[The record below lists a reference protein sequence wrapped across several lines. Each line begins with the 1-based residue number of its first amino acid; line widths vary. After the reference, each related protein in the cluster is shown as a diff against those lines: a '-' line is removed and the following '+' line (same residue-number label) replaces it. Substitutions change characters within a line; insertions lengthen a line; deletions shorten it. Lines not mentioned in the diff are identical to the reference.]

1 MMTMGDGATAPACQV
16 LVLGGSK
23 GGCGRS
29 TVARNLLVAAG
40 QAGVTAIGVDLD
52 AQRTFRK
59 WSDRRAATRDKLPQ
73 VVATKVV
80 ASHVDQWPAILR
92 DIAGRHQLAIVDT
105 APGVEHNMAD
115 IMALYRDAVFV
126 LVPTSPSTDD
136 LESIVPWFRN
146 LTESGARGAF
156 LLNKANRRTK
166 SFSAARSALLRHG
179 PVAPVEIPQLE
190 DIAAPFASGLA
201 VVDYDKAKGADV
213 MGDVWRYVK
222 REVGL

>member
-1 MMTMGDGATAPACQV
+1 V

-73 VVATKVV
+73 VVAIEVV

-92 DIAGRHQLAIVDT
+92 DIAGHQLAIVDT

-115 IMALYRDAVFV
+115 IMALYRDAAFV

-166 SFSAARSALLRHG
+166 SFLAARSALLRHG

>member
-1 MMTMGDGATAPACQV
+1 MTMRGGAAAPACRV

-40 QAGVTAIGVDLD
+40 QAGVKAIGVDLD

-59 WSDRRAATRDKLPQ
+59 WSDRRAATREKLPQ
-73 VVATKVV
+73 VVATEVV
-80 ASHVDQWPAILR
+80 ASHVDQWPAILH
-92 DIAGRHQLAIVDT
+92 DIAGHQLAIVDT
-105 APGVEHNMAD
+105 APGVEHDMAD
-115 IMALYRDAVFV
+115 VMALCRDAAFV

-136 LESIVPWFRN
+136 LESVAPWFRN

-156 LLNKANRRTK
+156 VLNKANRRTK
-166 SFSAARSALLRHG
+166 SFAAARSALLRHG

-190 DIAAPFASGLA
+190 DIAAPFASGLT